1 VAQSARAV
9 SVQTASRDLARAERD
24 LARSIDMRTQEGY
37 SHGLGTSL
45 DLVTSAQTLRQ
56 DEINLAILEFQ
67 VAEARADALLSN
79 ADCTY

>member
-1 VAQSARAV
+1 
-9 SVQTASRDLARAERD
+9 
-24 LARSIDMRTQEGY
+24 MRTQEGY